1 MKINLNNVKK
11 PDKRQTRERRKE
23 LTAREKDLERFGVAI
38 GDIHTD
44 RVQNRFFLCFIRAM
58 LIFLATYGM
67 VGALASSF
75 EMRYSVP
82 IVVASLFALAFFSAF
97 LYYNKITFYLGYIVV
112 FVGFVAFSVRGYWYI
127 NSGYQAFMN
136 ELYNRYSDYFG
147 MVSIRQATE
156 TITNRYMTVTVA
168 MIFMGWFFSI
178 LLNISIS
185 GYMNLPITFMLTFFP
200 LQAAFYIDIV
210 PPIQYLI
217 MLLAVYIAVALLRY
231 SGHFGLPYRHPKGE
245 EFDRS
250 RSDKKQ
256 KKVRHKHVYLAS
268 SFGMLLITI
277 YSIVLSTVFLLVTG
291 GIFSSDINGK
301 YISNKVKDTTDSFVK
316 VAVQGGLNSLL
327 NRYHATGGLAK
338 GKLGGIGNVNPD
350 FQTDIIARFVPYT
363 SGTVYL
369 KGYTGTYYSDNTFS
383 PIIPGVPTMDDPA
396 MPATDNYAKM
406 WLGITDADTYYDY
419 KPYHGFYTGT
429 AKPDERKGI
438 PEAVTKY
445 ARKNYKE
452 AFELLDDEKTLRS
465 FAGGEVM
472 RENYEVLFEPY
483 ELGVQTEMNP
493 NITLEYE
500 EYVYENYLQ
509 YPEELEVVLSDFC
522 DENDITFDRKKYG
535 EGTFHFDDE
544 ELFAESQMARIA
556 TATDIATEFRKD
568 FQYTMSPGT
577 TPWNKDVVE
586 YFLSVQKR
594 GYCAHF
600 ASSAVLLLRYLGIPA
615 RYAEGYAITFTNV
628 QDSNGVEG
636 DVDDWQIGGEEY
648 ENAGVVEVELPDAAA
663 HAWIEIWIDGY
674 GWIPYE
680 VTPPS
685 DGEEIS
691 PSQMSL
697 YNLFS
702 GLLFRTSRNAAEA
715 EKNNEDMMDANDG
728 DGPAAGKLKV
738 FLRSIDFLAG
748 PFVWTLGL
756 IALAVIGS
764 ALFKFIKK
772 RMHVRRLIRDK
783 KYSEALLVV
792 YKNIPVKLY
801 RAGLIETRYPTL
813 REVGSVFKAWIASGK
828 LSAVAGEKDEEDE
841 NNKKRKHEV
850 RYKAPGIN
858 NEETETLMKLLEKAA
873 FAPDI
878 FTEAEYRTGRGLVR
892 KIRVRRAL

>member
-1 MKINLNNVKK
+1 MKINLFSEKK
-11 PDKRQTRERRKE
+11 PDKRQTKERRKE
-23 LTAREKDLERFGVAI
+23 LTAREKDLERFGVAVA
-38 GDIHTD
+38 DIHTD
-44 RVQNRFFLCFIRAM
+44 RAQNRFFLCFIRAV
-58 LIFLATYGM
+58 LIFLASYGM

-75 EMRYSVP
+75 GMRYSVP
-82 IVVASLFALAFFSAF
+82 LVVSALFVLAFFSAF
-97 LYYNKITFYLGYIVV
+97 LYFNKVTFYLGYIVV
-112 FVGFVAFSVRGYWYI
+112 FVGFVAYSVRGYWYI

-147 MVSIRQATE
+147 MVSVRQATE
-156 TITNRYMTVTVA
+156 IITDRFMTVTVA

-217 MLLAVYIAVALLRY
+217 MLLAVYISVALLRY

-250 RSDKKQ
+250 RSGKGE
-256 KKVRHKHVYLAS
+256 KKVKHKHVYLAS
-268 SFGMLLITI
+268 SNGMLLITV

-291 GIFSSDINGK
+291 GLFSSNINGK
-301 YISNKVKDTTDSFVK
+301 YISNRVKDTTDDFVK
-316 VAVQGGLNSLL
+316 IAVQGSLNSIL

-369 KGYTGTYYSDNTFS
+369 KGYTGVYYSDNTFS
-383 PIIPGVPTMDDPA
+383 PIIPDKPVMNEPA
-396 MPATDNYAKM
+396 MPVSDHYAKM
-406 WLGITDADTYYDY
+406 WLGIIDADTYYDY

-429 AKPDERKGI
+429 DKPEERKGI

-445 ARKNYKE
+445 ARKNYDGI
-452 AFELLDDEKTLRS
+452 FDLLDDEKTLRS

-472 RENYEVLFEPY
+472 KENYEVLFEPY
-483 ELGVQTEMNP
+483 ELEVHEEINP
-493 NITLEYE
+493 NITEEYE
-500 EYVYENYLQ
+500 EFVYENFLQ
-509 YPEELEVVLSDFC
+509 YPDYLEEVLSDFC

-535 EGTFHFDDE
+535 QGTFDAGDE
-544 ELFAESQMARIA
+544 GLFKESQMARVSA
-556 TATDIATEFRKD
+556 AADIAKEFRSD

-577 TPWNKDVVE
+577 TPWDRDVVE
-586 YFLSVQKR
+586 YFLTTQKR

-600 ASSAVLLLRYLGIPA
+600 ASSSVLLLRYLGIPA
-615 RYAEGYAITFTNV
+615 RYTEGYAITFTNV

-636 DVDDWQIGGEEY
+636 DVADWQIGGEKY

-663 HAWIEIWIDGY
+663 HAWIEIWLDGY
-674 GWIPYE
+674 GWVPYE

-685 DGEEIS
+685 DEDELTQ
-691 PSQMSL
+691 SQLSL

-702 GLLFRTSRNAAEA
+702 GLIFRTSRNAA
-715 EKNNEDMMDANDG
+715 DAAGDNGEMTDPG
-728 DGPAAGKLKV
+728 DGSDSASGKLKA
-738 FLRSIDFLAG
+738 FFNSIDFLAG
-748 PFVWTLGL
+748 PFIWTLGIVVL
-756 IALAVIGS
+756 VVIGS
-764 ALFKFIKK
+764 ALYKIVKK
-772 RMHVRRLIRDK
+772 KMRVRRLIREN
-783 KYSEALLVV
+783 KYSEAMLEI
-792 YKNIPVKLY
+792 YRNIPAGLY
-801 RAGLIETRYPTL
+801 RKGLIEGRYPTL
-813 REVGSVFKAWIASGK
+813 REVRDFIVTWISAGVASS
-828 LSAVAGEKDEEDE
+828 LDQIDEDEEE
-841 NNKKRKHEV
+841 AGKKKKHAV

-858 NEETETLMKLLEKAA
+858 KEEADRLMKLLEKAA

-878 FTEAEYRTGRGLVR
+878 FTESEYRTGQGLVK
-892 KIRVRRAL
+892 KIRFRRAL